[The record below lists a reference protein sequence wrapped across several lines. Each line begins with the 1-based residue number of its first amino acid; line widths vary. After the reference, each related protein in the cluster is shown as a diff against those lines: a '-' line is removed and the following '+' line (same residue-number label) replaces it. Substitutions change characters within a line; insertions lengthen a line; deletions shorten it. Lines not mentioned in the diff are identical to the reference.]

1 MLRSVKDLRTEIGT
15 INSKAIHVIG
25 QLRVHELNLQLST
38 FLFSLS
44 DERLRPKRRRNKS
57 ISHSRHSHVFSA
69 ISYPGPGATQDTSPS
84 DMANGVLYGMLARFP
99 EVSIT
104 VCLLSDPMIRAEE
117 DVDSGND
124 ERAVRFLFPTRS

>member
-1 MLRSVKDLRTEIGT
+1 MKTEIGT

-38 FLFSLS
+38 FLFNLS
-44 DERLRPKRRRNKS
+44 DERLRPKRMRSKS
-57 ISHSRHSHVFSA
+57 ISHPRHSRVFSA
-69 ISYPGPGATQDTSPS
+69 ISYPGAGATQDTSPS
-84 DMANGVLYGMLARFP
+84 DMANGVLYGMPARFP

-104 VCLLSDPMIRAEE
+104 VCLLSDSMIRAED
-117 DVDSGND
+117 DVDSGHD